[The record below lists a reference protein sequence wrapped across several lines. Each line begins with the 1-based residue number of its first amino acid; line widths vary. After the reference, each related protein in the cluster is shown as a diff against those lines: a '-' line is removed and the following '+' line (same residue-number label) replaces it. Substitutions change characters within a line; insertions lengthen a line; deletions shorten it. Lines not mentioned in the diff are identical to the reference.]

1 MKKLLSLLI
10 ALAFVA
16 CQPVEEIS
24 LENRGKIADQAM
36 VVSAHPLASKAG
48 REVMQK
54 GGNAVDAAIATQL
67 ALAVVYPGAGN
78 IGGGGFMVSRMANGE
93 TATLDY
99 REKAPLAGGRDMYLD
114 ANGDVISMSSV
125 RGHLAA
131 GVPGTV
137 AGLEAAHRKYGKL
150 DWASL
155 VQPAI
160 DLANGWE
167 LTAREAR
174 GLNGNRKVFIEYNT
188 VRPDFFLSEEG
199 SEWAAGDIVSI
210 PELAKTLE
218 RIRDNGRDGFYK
230 GETAKLIVAEMER
243 GKGLIT
249 LEDLEQ
255 YEAVW
260 RPPVTGDYRGYE
272 FISMPPPSSGGIALA
287 QLFNAIEPFDL
298 GEMGFLSTDAVHL
311 MTEAERRAY
320 ADRAAHL
327 GDPDFYNVPRNG
339 LTNRNYTQ
347 TRMASFS
354 PDRATPSTEI
364 DAGAPAPKESEETTH
379 LSVVDPWGNAVSVT
393 TTLNGGM
400 GSKVFVGGAGFLLNN
415 EMDDFSVKP
424 GIPNMYGLVGGEAN
438 AIAPGKRMLSSM
450 TPSIVAKDGKLFM
463 VVGTPGGS
471 TIITSVFQTIVNVID
486 FDMTMQQA
494 VSAPRFHHQ
503 WLPDVLQTEAN
514 ALDSMVIVNL
524 EAKGHK
530 LRARGTIGRVDAILV
545 LSNGK
550 LEAGADPRGDD
561 TAEGY

>member
-188 VRPDFFLSEEG
+188 VRPDFFP
-199 SEWAAGDIVSI
+199 V
-210 PELAKTLE
+210 
-218 RIRDNGRDGFYK
+218 RGRF
-230 GETAKLIVAEMER
+230 R
-243 GKGLIT
+243 
-249 LEDLEQ
+249 
-255 YEAVW
+255 
-260 RPPVTGDYRGYE
+260 
-272 FISMPPPSSGGIALA
+272 
-287 QLFNAIEPFDL
+287 
-298 GEMGFLSTDAVHL
+298 
-311 MTEAERRAY
+311 
-320 ADRAAHL
+320 
-327 GDPDFYNVPRNG
+327 
-339 LTNRNYTQ
+339 
-347 TRMASFS
+347 
-354 PDRATPSTEI
+354 
-364 DAGAPAPKESEETTH
+364 
-379 LSVVDPWGNAVSVT
+379 
-393 TTLNGGM
+393 M
-400 GSKVFVGGAGFLLNN
+400 GS
-415 EMDDFSVKP
+415 
-424 GIPNMYGLVGGEAN
+424 
-438 AIAPGKRMLSSM
+438 R
-450 TPSIVAKDGKLFM
+450 
-463 VVGTPGGS
+463 
-471 TIITSVFQTIVNVID
+471 
-486 FDMTMQQA
+486 
-494 VSAPRFHHQ
+494 
-503 WLPDVLQTEAN
+503 
-514 ALDSMVIVNL
+514 
-524 EAKGHK
+524 
-530 LRARGTIGRVDAILV
+530 
-545 LSNGK
+545 
-550 LEAGADPRGDD
+550 
-561 TAEGY
+561 

>member
-16 CQPVEEIS
+16 CQPVVEIS

-260 RPPVTGDYRGYE
+260 RTPVTGDYRGYE

-327 GDPDFYNVPRNG
+327 GDPDFYDVPRNG

-503 WLPDVLQTEAN
+503 WLPDVLQTEAK